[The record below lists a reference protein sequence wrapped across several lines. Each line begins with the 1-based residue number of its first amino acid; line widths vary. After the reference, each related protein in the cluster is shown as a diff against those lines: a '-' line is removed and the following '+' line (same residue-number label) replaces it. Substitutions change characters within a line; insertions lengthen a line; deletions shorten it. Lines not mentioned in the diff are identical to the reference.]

1 MTEHRPP
8 LAATLE
14 WDGEQQFTGF
24 IGKHE
29 VTMDGAADAAITPVQ
44 MLALAVSGCMA
55 IDLVHILEKGRHAP
69 TSLKAT
75 FEGERATTEPRR
87 FVRIHLHF
95 ELTGAMNPEHVER
108 ALRLSREKYCSVW
121 ASMNPDIALETT
133 FQIEQ

>member
-1 MTEHRPP
+1 MSEQRPP

-29 VTMDGAADAAITPVQ
+29 VSMDGAAEAAVTPVQ
-44 MLALAVSGCMA
+44 MLALAVAGCMA
-55 IDLVHILEKGRHAP
+55 IDLVHILERGRRGP

-75 FEGERATTEPRR
+75 FAGDRATTEPRR

-95 ELTGAMNPEHVER
+95 TLTGPMQHEHVAR
-108 ALRLSREKYCSVW
+108 ALQLSREKYLLGLGVDEPGHR
-121 ASMNPDIALETT
+121 AGND
-133 FQIEQ
+133 F

>member
-8 LAATLE
+8 LTATLE

-29 VTMDGAADAAITPVQ
+29 VSMDGAADAAITPVQ

-55 IDLVHILEKGRHAP
+55 IDLVHILERGRHGA

-75 FEGERATTEPRR
+75 FEGERATTEPKR
-87 FVRIHLHF
+87 FVRIRLRF
-95 ELTGAMNPEHVER
+95 TLTGAMKAEHVER
-108 ALRLSREKYCSVW
+108 ALQLSREKYCSVW
-121 ASMNPDIALETT
+121 ASMNPDIKLETT
-133 FQIEQ
+133 FEIA

>member
-8 LAATLE
+8 LTATLE

-29 VTMDGAADAAITPVQ
+29 VSMDGAADAAITPVQ

-55 IDLVHILEKGRHAP
+55 IDLVHILERGRHGA

-75 FEGERATTEPRR
+75 FEGERATTEPKR
-87 FVRIHLHF
+87 FVRIRLRF
-95 ELTGAMNPEHVER
+95 TLTGPMKAEHVER
-108 ALRLSREKYCSVW
+108 ALQLSREKYCSVW

-133 FQIEQ
+133 FEIA